1 MLIVQYNY
9 GHRYKSTI
17 MALEIALN
25 IGAEVVILQNSFI
38 DNQELV
44 YSTFNF
50 Y

>member
-1 MLIVQYNY
+1 MLIVQYNCER
-9 GHRYKSTI
+9 RYKSTI
-17 MALEIALN
+17 MALEMALS

-44 YSTFNF
+44 YSIFNF